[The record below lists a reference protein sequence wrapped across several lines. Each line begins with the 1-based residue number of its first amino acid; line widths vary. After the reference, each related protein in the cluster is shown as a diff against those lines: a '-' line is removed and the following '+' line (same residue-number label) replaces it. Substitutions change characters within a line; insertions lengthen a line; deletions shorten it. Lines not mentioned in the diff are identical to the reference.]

1 MGIGLA
7 LPARYAFFAETAS
20 RAVLLTRRGEMH
32 EDPIVFAIRDSRSY
46 LAAAVA
52 IAAVALAT
60 GKIL

>member
-7 LPARYAFFAETAS
+7 LPARYAFFAETVS
-20 RAVLLTRRGEMH
+20 RAILLTRRGNMH
-32 EDPIVFAIRDSRSY
+32 EELIVFAIWDSRSY

-52 IAAVALAT
+52 VAAVALAT